1 MLDRDLE
8 ESEEQY
14 QMALRSHLLNVDG
27 LIDLQDARL
36 LGSENEF
43 EHDLR
48 VSAGERGEGLSL
60 WLLLHAAKLFPLYTH
75 PTCFKLVSNQ
85 CPLPP
90 LHSISVP
97 P

>member
-8 ESEEQY
+8 ESEGQY

-48 VSAGERGEGLSL
+48 VSAGERGEGMRL
-60 WLLLHAAKLFPLYTH
+60 K
-75 PTCFKLVSNQ
+75 
-85 CPLPP
+85 
-90 LHSISVP
+90 
-97 P
+97 